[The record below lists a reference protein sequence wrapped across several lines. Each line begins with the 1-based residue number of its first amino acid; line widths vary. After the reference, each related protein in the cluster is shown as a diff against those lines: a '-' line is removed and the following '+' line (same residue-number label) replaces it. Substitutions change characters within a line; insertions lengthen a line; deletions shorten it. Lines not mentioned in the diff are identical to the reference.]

1 MFSSCGEQICVIAP
15 KIGMDEHT
23 EQVLCDLAEF
33 IMEKMPMSEQELFKL
48 VAPYKLTG
56 DQPEAIAKLVEG
68 IKRGG

>member
-33 IMEKMPMSEQELFKL
+33 IMEKNAYE
-48 VAPYKLTG
+48 
-56 DQPEAIAKLVEG
+56 
-68 IKRGG
+68 